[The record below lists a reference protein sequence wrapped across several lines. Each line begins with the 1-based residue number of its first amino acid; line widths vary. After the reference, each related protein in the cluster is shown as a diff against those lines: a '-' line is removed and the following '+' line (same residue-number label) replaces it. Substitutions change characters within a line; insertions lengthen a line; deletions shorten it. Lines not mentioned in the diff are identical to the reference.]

1 MGYRF
6 FSPVDWSS
14 KVARFDQDTRT
25 REGELVLTGDCPRC
39 GHAMDVVIPRGK
51 GFAVVVEPAVA
62 GTRRRWPTAPS
73 VPYQVT
79 ASCNCHMDHAD
90 RPDDVSVGCGAFGN
104 LLVGAV
110 R

>member
-14 KVARFDQDTRT
+14 KVARFDQSSARD
-25 REGELVLTGDCPRC
+25 GELVLTGECPQC
-39 GHAMDVVIPRGK
+39 GHAMDVVIPRRK
-51 GFAVVVEPAVA
+51 GLAVVVEPAVA
-62 GTRRRWPTAPS
+62 HRKRRRPTAPS

-79 ASCNCHMDHAD
+79 ASCNCHMDHAE
-90 RPDDVSVGCGAFGN
+90 RPDDVPVGCGAFGN
-104 LLVGAV
+104 LLVGGV